1 MKMPLSPPEEVEEEL
16 LEAETQPL
24 LSEAEAEQTQ
34 AAQIMAERLLQG
46 HGQKATFITS
56 SDEEVEEELKGP
68 LERVTMKA
76 TQCSQ
81 SAPVTPERL
90 DDDYLDVNDESI
102 DHLIF
107 GSHSSAQFQDI
118 VKMVRDRRIAQ
129 QSKRAKVW
137 IHEVESQGSPALK
150 NMVRKSRLKDVAM
163 SVCWIHHY
171 VAFGRSWPPNF
182 SSGDDFNACEKLE
195 SVSALATELAQRH
208 RMETTPQHL
217 DNYAQVD
224 NVAQPVAKKA
234 RIDAG
239 GNVAQPVA
247 KKKARIDA

>member
-34 AAQIMAERLLQG
+34 AAQIMAERLLRG
-46 HGQKATFITS
+46 HSRLATFITFS
-56 SDEEVEEELKGP
+56 AEEVEEELKGP
-68 LERVTMKA
+68 VERV
-76 TQCSQ
+76 
-81 SAPVTPERL
+81 
-90 DDDYLDVNDESI
+90 YLDVNDESI

-163 SVCWIHHY
+163 SVSWIHHY

-182 SSGDDFNACEKLE
+182 SSSGDDFNACEKLE

-217 DNYAQVD
+217 DNDAQVD

-239 GNVAQPVA
+239 GDVAQPVA
-247 KKKARIDA
+247 KKKARIEAGGDEDEEEDS

>member
-46 HGQKATFITS
+46 HSRLATFITFS
-56 SDEEVEEELKGP
+56 AEEVEEELKGP
-68 LERVTMKA
+68 VGRV
-76 TQCSQ
+76 
-81 SAPVTPERL
+81 
-90 DDDYLDVNDESI
+90 YLDVNDESI

-163 SVCWIHHY
+163 SVSWIHHY

-182 SSGDDFNACEKLE
+182 SSSGDDFNACEKLE

-217 DNYAQVD
+217 DNDAQVD

-239 GNVAQPVA
+239 GDVAQPVA
-247 KKKARIDA
+247 KKKARIEAGGDEDEE

>member
-46 HGQKATFITS
+46 QSRSATFITFS
-56 SDEEVEEELKGP
+56 AEEVEEELKGP
-68 LERVTMKA
+68 VERV
-76 TQCSQ
+76 
-81 SAPVTPERL
+81 
-90 DDDYLDVNDESI
+90 YLDVNDESI

-163 SVCWIHHY
+163 SVSWIHHY

-182 SSGDDFNACEKLE
+182 SSSGDDFNACEKLE

-217 DNYAQVD
+217 DNDAQVD

-234 RIDAG
+234 GIDAG
-239 GNVAQPVA
+239 GDVAQPVA
-247 KKKARIDA
+247 KKKARIEAGGDEDEE

>member
-68 LERVTMKA
+68 VERV
-76 TQCSQ
+76 
-81 SAPVTPERL
+81 
-90 DDDYLDVNDESI
+90 YLDVNDESI

-163 SVCWIHHY
+163 SVSWIHHY

-182 SSGDDFNACEKLE
+182 SSSGDDFNACEKLE

-217 DNYAQVD
+217 DNDAQVD

-239 GNVAQPVA
+239 GDVAQPVA
-247 KKKARIDA
+247 KKKARIEAGGDEDEE

>member
-68 LERVTMKA
+68 VERV
-76 TQCSQ
+76 
-81 SAPVTPERL
+81 
-90 DDDYLDVNDESI
+90 YLDVNDESI

-163 SVCWIHHY
+163 SVSWIHHY

-182 SSGDDFNACEKLE
+182 SSSGDDFNACEKLE

-217 DNYAQVD
+217 DNDAQVD

-239 GNVAQPVA
+239 GDVAQPVA
-247 KKKARIDA
+247 KKKARIEAGGDQDEE

>member
-46 HGQKATFITS
+46 HSRLATFITFS
-56 SDEEVEEELKGP
+56 AEEVEEELKGP
-68 LERVTMKA
+68 VERV
-76 TQCSQ
+76 
-81 SAPVTPERL
+81 
-90 DDDYLDVNDESI
+90 YLDVNDESI

-163 SVCWIHHY
+163 SVSWIHHY

-182 SSGDDFNACEKLE
+182 SSGDDNDACEKLE
-195 SVSALATELAQRH
+195 SASALATKLAQRH

-217 DNYAQVD
+217 DNDAQVD

-239 GNVAQPVA
+239 GDVAQPVA
-247 KKKARIDA
+247 KKKARIEAGGDEDEE

>member
-68 LERVTMKA
+68 VERV
-76 TQCSQ
+76 
-81 SAPVTPERL
+81 
-90 DDDYLDVNDESI
+90 YLDVNDESI

-163 SVCWIHHY
+163 SVSWIHHY

-217 DNYAQVD
+217 DNDAQVD

-239 GNVAQPVA
+239 GDVAQPVA
-247 KKKARIDA
+247 KKKARIEAGGDEDEEEDS

>member
-68 LERVTMKA
+68 VERV
-76 TQCSQ
+76 
-81 SAPVTPERL
+81 
-90 DDDYLDVNDESI
+90 YLDVNDESI

-163 SVCWIHHY
+163 SVGWIHHY

-182 SSGDDFNACEKLE
+182 SSSGDDFNACEKLE

-217 DNYAQVD
+217 DNDAQGD

-239 GNVAQPVA
+239 GDVAQPVA
-247 KKKARIDA
+247 KKRARIEAAGDEGEE

>member
-1 MKMPLSPPEEVEEEL
+1 M
-16 LEAETQPL
+16 EAETQPL

-34 AAQIMAERLLQG
+34 AAQIMTERLLQG
-46 HGQKATFITS
+46 HGQKAAFITS

-68 LERVTMKA
+68 VERV
-76 TQCSQ
+76 
-81 SAPVTPERL
+81 
-90 DDDYLDVNDESI
+90 YLDVNDESI

-163 SVCWIHHY
+163 SVSWIHHY

-182 SSGDDFNACEKLE
+182 SSGDDNDACEKLE
-195 SVSALATELAQRH
+195 SVRALATKLAQRH

-217 DNYAQVD
+217 DNDAQVD

-239 GNVAQPVA
+239 GDVAQPVA
-247 KKKARIDA
+247 KKKARIEAGGDEDEEEDS

>member
-46 HGQKATFITS
+46 HSRLATFITFS
-56 SDEEVEEELKGP
+56 AEEVEEELKGP
-68 LERVTMKA
+68 VERV
-76 TQCSQ
+76 
-81 SAPVTPERL
+81 
-90 DDDYLDVNDESI
+90 YLDVNGESI

-150 NMVRKSRLKDVAM
+150 NMVRKSRLKDAAM
-163 SVCWIHHY
+163 SASFHHY

-217 DNYAQVD
+217 DNNAQVD
-224 NVAQPVAKKA
+224 NVAQPVAKMA

-239 GNVAQPVA
+239 GDVAQPVA
-247 KKKARIDA
+247 KKKARIEAGGDEDEEEDS

>member
-16 LEAETQPL
+16 LEAETHPL

-46 HGQKATFITS
+46 HSRLAAFITFS
-56 SDEEVEEELKGP
+56 AEEVEEELEGP
-68 LERVTMKA
+68 VERV
-76 TQCSQ
+76 
-81 SAPVTPERL
+81 
-90 DDDYLDVNDESI
+90 YLDVNDESI

-163 SVCWIHHY
+163 SVSWIHHY

-182 SSGDDFNACEKLE
+182 SSSGDDFNACEKLE

-217 DNYAQVD
+217 DNDAQVD

-239 GNVAQPVA
+239 GDVAQPVA
-247 KKKARIDA
+247 KKKARIEAGGDEDEEEDS

>member
-46 HGQKATFITS
+46 HSRLATFITFS
-56 SDEEVEEELKGP
+56 AEEVEEELKGP
-68 LERVTMKA
+68 VERV
-76 TQCSQ
+76 
-81 SAPVTPERL
+81 
-90 DDDYLDVNDESI
+90 YLDGNDGSI
-102 DHLIF
+102 DRLIF

-118 VKMVRDRRIAQ
+118 VKVVRDRRIAQ

-163 SVCWIHHY
+163 SVSWIHHY

-182 SSGDDFNACEKLE
+182 SSGDDFNACEKLA

-217 DNYAQVD
+217 DNDAQVD

-239 GNVAQPVA
+239 GDVAQPVA
-247 KKKARIDA
+247 KKKARIEAGGDEDEE

>member
-1 MKMPLSPPEEVEEEL
+1 M
-16 LEAETQPL
+16 EAETQPL

-68 LERVTMKA
+68 VERV
-76 TQCSQ
+76 
-81 SAPVTPERL
+81 
-90 DDDYLDVNDESI
+90 YLDVNDESI

-118 VKMVRDRRIAQ
+118 VKMVRDRRIAR

-163 SVCWIHHY
+163 SVSWIHHY

-217 DNYAQVD
+217 DNDAQVD

-239 GNVAQPVA
+239 GDMAQPVA
-247 KKKARIDA
+247 KKKARIEAGGDEDEEEDS

>member
-1 MKMPLSPPEEVEEEL
+1 MKMPLSPPEEVQEEL

-46 HGQKATFITS
+46 HGQKAAFITS

-68 LERVTMKA
+68 VERV
-76 TQCSQ
+76 
-81 SAPVTPERL
+81 
-90 DDDYLDVNDESI
+90 YLDVNDESI

-163 SVCWIHHY
+163 SVSWIHHY

-182 SSGDDFNACEKLE
+182 SSGDDNDACEKLE
-195 SVSALATELAQRH
+195 SVRALATKLAQRH

-217 DNYAQVD
+217 DNDAQVD

-239 GNVAQPVA
+239 GDVAQPVA
-247 KKKARIDA
+247 KKKARIEAGGDEDEEEDS

>member
-46 HGQKATFITS
+46 HSRLATFITFS
-56 SDEEVEEELKGP
+56 AEEVEEELKGP
-68 LERVTMKA
+68 VGRV
-76 TQCSQ
+76 
-81 SAPVTPERL
+81 
-90 DDDYLDVNDESI
+90 YLDVNDESI

-163 SVCWIHHY
+163 SVSWIHHY

-182 SSGDDFNACEKLE
+182 SSSGDDFNACEKLE
-195 SVSALATELAQRH
+195 SVSAALATELAQRH

-217 DNYAQVD
+217 DNDAQVD

-239 GNVAQPVA
+239 GDVAQPVA
-247 KKKARIDA
+247 KKKARIEAGGDEDEE

>member
-46 HGQKATFITS
+46 HSRLATFITFS
-56 SDEEVEEELKGP
+56 AEEVEEELKGP
-68 LERVTMKA
+68 VER
-76 TQCSQ
+76 
-81 SAPVTPERL
+81 
-90 DDDYLDVNDESI
+90 DYLDVNDESI

-137 IHEVESQGSPALK
+137 IHEVESQGSLALK

-163 SVCWIHHY
+163 SVSWIHHY

-182 SSGDDFNACEKLE
+182 SSGDDFNACETLE

-217 DNYAQVD
+217 DNDAQVD
-224 NVAQPVAKKA
+224 NVAQPVAKNA

-239 GNVAQPVA
+239 GDVAQPVA
-247 KKKARIDA
+247 KKKARIEAGGDEDEEEDS